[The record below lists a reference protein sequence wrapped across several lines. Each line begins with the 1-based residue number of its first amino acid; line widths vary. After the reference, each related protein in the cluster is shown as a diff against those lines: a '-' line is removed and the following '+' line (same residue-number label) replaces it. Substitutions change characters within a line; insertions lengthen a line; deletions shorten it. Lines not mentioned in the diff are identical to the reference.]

1 VADLQALVAAFA
13 GSALRERL
21 GVARAVHREHAF
33 AFALGD
39 GPMLTGFVDV
49 VAYEA
54 DGAALIVDY
63 KSDRVGDADLD
74 ELVEAGYGVQRRIY
88 ALAALRAGAPAVE
101 VAHLFLERP
110 AEPAVVR
117 YEQADAE
124 TLDAELRAS
133 AAPLLAGAY
142 PVAEVPHRGLC
153 ATCPGRAGLCSYP
166 PELTDRELSEAASA
180 GAGLP

>member
-1 VADLQALVAAFA
+1 M
-13 GSALRERL
+13 
-21 GVARAVHREHAF
+21 HREHAF

-39 GPMLTGFVDV
+39 GPMITGFVDV

-117 YEQADAE
+117 YGRP
-124 TLDAELRAS
+124 TRRRS
-133 AAPLLAGAY
+133 TPS
-142 PVAEVPHRGLC
+142 C
-153 ATCPGRAGLCSYP
+153 ATPRRRCWPAPTRWPRSRTAGCAPRA
-166 PELTDRELSEAASA
+166 R
-180 GAGLP
+180 GARGCAPTRRS

>member
-1 VADLQALVAAFA
+1 
-13 GSALRERL
+13 
-21 GVARAVHREHAF
+21 
-33 AFALGD
+33 
-39 GPMLTGFVDV
+39 
-49 VAYEA
+49 
-54 DGAALIVDY
+54 
-63 KSDRVGDADLD
+63 
-74 ELVEAGYGVQRRIY
+74 
-88 ALAALRAGAPAVE
+88 

-124 TLDAELRAS
+124 TLDTELRVA

-142 PVAEVPHRGLC
+142 PVAAVPHRGLC
-153 ATCPGRAGLCSYP
+153 ASCPGRGGLCSYP

>member
-21 GVARAVHREHAF
+21 GAASAVHREHAF

-49 VAYEA
+49 VAYEG

-124 TLDAELRAS
+124 MLEAELRAS
-133 AAPLLAGAY
+133 SAPLLAGAY

-166 PELTDRELSEAASA
+166 PELTDRELARELA
-180 GAGLP
+180 